1 MEKVKTKIRE
11 NSVIIFLLIA
21 LSASQIITF
30 VRLHQQ
36 DKVIHELARTNTV
49 LFELCRLQTE
59 LTKLDILEEEIKKEL
74 EKGRGTYREWKFN
87 EI

>member
-1 MEKVKTKIRE
+1 MA
-11 NSVIIFLLIA
+11 LL
-21 LSASQIITF
+21 ASQIITF

-36 DKVIHELARTNTV
+36 DKVIRELARTNAA
-49 LFELCRLQTE
+49 LFEICRLQSE

-74 EKGRGTYREWKFN
+74 KKEGGNYREWKFN